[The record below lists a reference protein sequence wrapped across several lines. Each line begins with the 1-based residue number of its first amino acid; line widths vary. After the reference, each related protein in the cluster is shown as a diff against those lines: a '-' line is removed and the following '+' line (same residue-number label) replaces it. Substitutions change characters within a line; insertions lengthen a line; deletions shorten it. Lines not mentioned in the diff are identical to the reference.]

1 MIDFEGRALMVEGK
15 DFDGEVENLDNSSA
29 SDDGETSADAEAN
42 LKIKMVLVMDRGWE
56 DNVQRRMNIK

>member
-1 MIDFEGRALMVEGK
+1 MVEGK